1 MLSRPVIEFTLIR
14 ALMKHW
20 LILPGSSCPERSCLF
35 PFSCGTFSKSSFC
48 YEQAVGQIHQS
59 HCQCIRVHHTVI
71 PARTPSMEKNSRI
84 SLFVTELYLRNRVS
98 DHDVSAS
105 SRPTGLWLSH
115 VHAPVAASASKCF
128 GFALWH
134 KEFDDFSLFVLAL
147 SSSFH
152 DFTA

>member
-1 MLSRPVIEFTLIR
+1 MLSRPVIKFTLIR
-14 ALMKHW
+14 ALMKH
-20 LILPGSSCPERSCLF
+20 LLTLSGSSCLERSRLF

-59 HCQCIRVHHTVI
+59 QCQCIKVHHTVI
-71 PARTPSMEKNSRI
+71 RARTPSMEKNSRI

-115 VHAPVAASASKCF
+115 VHDPVAASASKCF

-134 KEFDDFSLFVLAL
+134 KEFDDFSFFVLAL
-147 SSSFH
+147 ICSFL
-152 DFTA
+152 DFTV

>member
-20 LILPGSSCPERSCLF
+20 LTLPGSNCLERSRLF
-35 PFSCGTFSKSSFC
+35 PFPCGTFSKSSFC
-48 YEQAVGQIHQS
+48 YEQGVRQIHQS
-59 HCQCIRVHHTVI
+59 QCQCIRVHHTVI
-71 PARTPSMEKNSRI
+71 PVRMPSMKNNSRI

-115 VHAPVAASASKCF
+115 VHDPVAASASKCF

-147 SSSFH
+147 ICSFL
-152 DFTA
+152 DFTV